1 MATTSEI
8 GSSGLLAWSG
18 IIQEDFLTE
27 LQGKRGYKLYNEMA
41 KNEPVVGALLLA
53 IEHAI
58 RGVTWTFASD
68 EGEEDPRLELLE
80 EAKAN
85 LSHSWNDH
93 IVEALSML
101 PFGYSF
107 FEIVYERIGGKML
120 WRKFA
125 VRGQDTLYKWNID
138 DTGGG
143 GGFVLP

>member
-1 MATTSEI
+1 MAITGEI

-27 LQGKRGYKLYNEMA
+27 LQGKRGYKAYREMA
-41 KNEPVVGALLLA
+41 LNEPVVGALLLA

-85 LSHSWNDH
+85 LSHPWNDH

-107 FEIVYERIGGKML
+107 FEDVADRIGGLMPWPKGPD
-120 WRKFA
+120 
-125 VRGQDTLYKWNID
+125 RGKDTVDKWEID
-138 DTGGG
+138 DT
-143 GGFVLP
+143 